1 MNGKVALQP
10 PIVIIDDYVNVQR
23 VINERKLRNLLL
35 NHPIRVI
42 AGDRVRFH
50 NLYKNMVK

>member
-1 MNGKVALQP
+1 MNGKAALQP

-42 AGDRVRFH
+42 ACDRVRFH